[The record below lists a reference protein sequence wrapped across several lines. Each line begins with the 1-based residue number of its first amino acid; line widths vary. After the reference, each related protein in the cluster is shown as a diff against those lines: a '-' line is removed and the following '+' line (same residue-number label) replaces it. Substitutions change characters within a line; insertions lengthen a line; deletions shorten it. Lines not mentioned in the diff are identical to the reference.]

1 MLAQTTDG
9 FCKVL
14 KIKDDIQLYDTLGN
28 ASCLDSHWTNQPP
41 AFMAPVEDPYEYA
54 EDAGYM
60 ITLGQ
65 EPQSLRQVLSELM
78 GVSVE
83 TYRHFVHK

>member
-9 FCKVL
+9 FYEVL

-28 ASCLDSHWTNQPP
+28 ASCLNSHWTNQLPV
-41 AFMAPVEDPYEYA
+41 FTAPVEDPYECA
-54 EDAGYM
+54 EDAGYV

-65 EPQSLRQVLSELM
+65 EPRTLRQVLSELM
-78 GVSVE
+78 GASVE
-83 TYRHFVHK
+83 TYRHFVRK